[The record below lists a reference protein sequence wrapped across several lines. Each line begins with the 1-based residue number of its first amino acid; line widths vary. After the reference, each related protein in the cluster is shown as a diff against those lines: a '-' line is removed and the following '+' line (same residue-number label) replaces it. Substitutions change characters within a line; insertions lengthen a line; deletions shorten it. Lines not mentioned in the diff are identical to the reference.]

1 MLLAKSTDG
10 GNTFSAPVKVA
21 DFYDLPDC
29 LTYQGADPGRACVP
43 EKGETSNSV
52 FRAANYPSG
61 AVNPRDPR
69 QVVVTVG
76 SYINRHSKESNGCVP
91 QGYNPDTFQPLYD
104 GVKTPGACNNDIVI
118 SRSTNGGASF
128 TGGTTNVRTLPATRD
143 ADNRTDQFWQWAAFD
158 PSGRLAVSYYDR
170 AYGNDETT
178 GFSDVSLSGSRNG
191 TDFGTTRVT
200 TASMP
205 PPTQFDGT
213 FFGDYSGLSAGG
225 TSRIRSGWTRA
236 IRTCSCAATRPAT

>member
-1 MLLAKSTDG
+1 
-10 GNTFSAPVKVA
+10 V
-21 DFYDLPDC
+21 
-29 LTYQGADPGRACVP
+29 ACVP
-43 EKGETSNSV
+43 EKGETSNSI

-61 AVNPRDPR
+61 AVNPLHPN

-118 SRSTNGGASF
+118 SRSTNAGATF
-128 TGGTTNVRTLPATRD
+128 TGGTTNVRALPATRA

-158 PSGRLAVSYYDR
+158 PNGHLGVSYYDR

-178 GFSDVSLSGSRNG
+178 GFSDVSLSGSSNG
-191 TDFGTTRVT
+191 SDFATTRVT

-205 PPTQFDGT
+205 PPTQFEGT
-213 FFGDYSGLSAGG
+213 FFGDYSGLSVGADGAHPFWMDTRDPDLFVCRDSAGRV
-225 TSRIRSGWTRA
+225 TLPPSVCTASADQAAVANDQNVYTRGLT
-236 IRTCSCAATRPAT
+236 IPLP